1 SALEKKV
8 IVGGVDLLAKA
19 EEQEKLLEESNMEL
33 EERRKRAEQLRRE
46 LEEKEQERL
55 DIEEKYTSLQEEA
68 QGKTKK
74 LKKVWTMLM
83 AAKSEEMIENY
94 VHWNEDIGEWQL
106 KCVAYTGNNM
116 RKQTPVPD
124 KKEKDP
130 FEVDLSHV
138 YLAYTEESL
147 RQSLMKLERP
157 RTSKGKARPKTGRRK
172 RSTKPETVIDSLLQ

>member
-83 AAKSEEMIENY
+83 AAKSEEMIEHY

-172 RSTKPETVIDSLLQ
+172 RSAKPEAVIDSLLQ

>member
-1 SALEKKV
+1 MVFWADLCVVTGTGCQQVALTCSFSLHPNV
-8 IVGGVDLLAKA
+8 AVCP
-19 EEQEKLLEESNMEL
+19 EL
-33 EERRKRAEQLRRE
+33 G
-46 LEEKEQERL
+46 
-55 DIEEKYTSLQEEA
+55 IETQRDKD
-68 QGKTKK
+68 
-74 LKKVWTMLM
+74 
-83 AAKSEEMIENY
+83 MIENS

-116 RKQTPVPD
+116 RKQTAVPD

-157 RTSKGKARPKTGRRK
+157 RTSKGKTRPKTGRRK
-172 RSTKPETVIDSLLQ
+172 RSAKPEAVIDSLLQ